1 LEPLLRRAI
10 GIPKRR
16 WPIPANSRPDAAT
29 FNFSGKSPRT
39 CSDLPVTPTIRSI
52 AAMAG
57 ERNVIA
63 AAAIFGEEFG

>member
-10 GIPKRR
+10 GIPKR
-16 WPIPANSRPDAAT
+16 PYQNCVALSDAAT